1 MHDKPVTILQ
11 YDFWDYVTS
20 IFTTVSLYSVFISI
34 FTHTVQ
40 SEILQQSQ
48 VHSMWDRWHS
58 LCYGN
63 VENNHTC
70 IKKTEMH
77 LSVHSECG
85 RRFVE
90 IDRRDAG
97 YTSCLHY
104 VGAMRA
110 NRQTH
115 QVTSHVELF
124 MKRWATRSIR
134 RPRTLLSDADHK
146 NQLTKHTLKGDRQA
160 DIIVS

>member
-1 MHDKPVTILQ
+1 MHDKPFTILQ

-70 IKKTEMH
+70 IEKLRCT
-77 LSVHSECG
+77 SPCTVNVDVDSSRSIDVTPDI
-85 RRFVE
+85 RRACIMLAPCVP
-90 IDRRDAG
+90 IDRPIRSLLTWNSSWKDEP
-97 YTSCLHY
+97 C
-104 VGAMRA
+104 GAYDVR
-110 NRQTH
+110 
-115 QVTSHVELF
+115 ELCSV
-124 MKRWATRSIR
+124 MQITR
-134 RPRTLLSDADHK
+134 T
-146 NQLTKHTLKGDRQA
+146 TTTTTTT
-160 DIIVS
+160 V